1 MFGPTGVVAYIVTVH
16 PGILSAAAVGA
27 ALCTVALVLL
37 LTAAGAKHRVV
48 LALCFF
54 VGATLTGHFLLS
66 RLADV
71 QPVQVDTV
79 SIGGDDLRPAEGARP
94 SPPPLK

>member
-27 ALCTVALVLL
+27 ALCTGALALL
-37 LTAAGAKHRVV
+37 LTAARSKHRA
-48 LALCFF
+48 LLSLCFF
-54 VGATLTGHFLLS
+54 VGATLTGHFILS

-79 SIGGDDLRPAEGARP
+79 SVHGDDLRPAE
-94 SPPPLK
+94 